1 MEIISDTFSIYTTDI
16 LLSENIKA
24 IGINVINI
32 NGDNRIIFRYKL
44 NEKYYYIQYTP
55 HKKILQYIFFEIINN
70 SLLWNI
76 TYNLNN
82 ENDRYIVT
90 YVININSE
98 YIKDN
103 INKSQALYYV
113 ILDIYLKIPS
123 FISPNL
129 TNKSIIPNLTYN
141 LQPTNFNIVLYNYQL
156 VTLCKMM
163 LIEKNNII
171 HNINYT
177 TNININNTNL
187 IFDPITYNIVDTHLE
202 LNVSTKGGIIAD
214 EMGLGKTIS
223 CIALISEN
231 LLNNI
236 NNLNYLK
243 YSNIINYNKI
253 KSKATLIFC
262 PSHLIK
268 QWKNEITKCNN
279 KLKVI
284 LITSKIDFIKVKFN
298 DIINTD
304 IILISYQFIMNFKYY
319 PNLYNIY
326 INNKIETQLLSST
339 PMTYNIGDRNNK
351 IKTFLTNIIPKL
363 NFNDISNLDIPLFE
377 YFYFNRII
385 VDECHEFFALNLTN
399 YSLGQYMSNWMC
411 NIDSNYYW
419 YVSGTPFLNF
429 NSIINCAKF
438 INLKLEIPNTNIIY
452 DYSYKSIN
460 YSNLCIDLLNK
471 TYIWNNILDK
481 ICIRHLKNDIK
492 NQVELFGYEE
502 ELIWIKFTELER
514 ELYNSK
520 INKVNNKY
528 LQQLCCHPLIVES
541 SKKIFGNIEIDLLLM
556 QDKLISYHK
565 NNYDKYKEKLEKLD
579 SRKTE
584 YYILKKSYENQ
595 MNESKYLYT
604 ILEKIN
610 SDTINLENCAI
621 CMDEIINPTLT
632 SCGHL
637 YCYECLRQCF
647 NLKKIC
653 PICKNDLTGTDIMI
667 VNKQKNNDNNSLI
680 EKYGSKLGKLISIIN
695 YLLIQPDNRI
705 IIFSQW
711 DDMLTLIGKTL
722 IDNKINNSF
731 VKGNVWYRNSAISK
745 FKNNQDNKI
754 IMLSLKNAASG
765 TTLTEATHIIFIEPI
780 NASKEE
786 INIIESQALA
796 RACRIGQKQ
805 KIKLIRILIKD
816 TIEEDI
822 YNKYYT

>member
-1 MEIISDTFSIYTTDI
+1 MEDISDTFNIYTTDI
-16 LLSENIKA
+16 LLPENINV
-24 IGINVINI
+24 IGINGTNI
-32 NGDNRIIFRYKL
+32 NGDNRIIFRYKI
-44 NEKYYYIQYTP
+44 NEIYYYIQYIP
-55 HKKILQYIFFEIINN
+55 PKKILQYIFFEIINSS
-70 SLLWNI
+70 SLWSI
-76 TYNLNN
+76 TYNL
-82 ENDRYIVT
+82 EYDYDRYIVT
-90 YVININSE
+90 YIININSN
-98 YIKDN
+98 YIKEY
-103 INKSQALYYV
+103 INKSQGLYYV
-113 ILDIYLKIPS
+113 ILDKYLKTPG
-123 FISPNL
+123 FINPDL
-129 TNKSIIPNLTYN
+129 TNKSIIPNIIYN
-141 LQPTNFNIVLYNYQL
+141 LQPNNFNVILYNYQL
-156 VTLCKMM
+156 ITLGKML

-171 HNINYT
+171 HNIEYT
-177 TNININNTNL
+177 IPIDINNENL
-187 IFDPITYNIVDTHLE
+187 IFDPITYNVVNKHLE
-202 LNVSTKGGIIAD
+202 LNISTKGGIIAD

-223 CIALISEN
+223 CIALISET

-236 NNLNYLK
+236 DESNYLK
-243 YSNIINYNKI
+243 YSNNINYNKI

-268 QWKNEITKCNN
+268 QWKNEIIKCNN
-279 KLKVI
+279 KLKII
-284 LITSKIDFIKVKFN
+284 LITSKIDFIKLKFN

-319 PNLYNIY
+319 PNIYNVFT
-326 INNKIETQLLSST
+326 NDKIDLHVLSAT
-339 PMTYNIGDRNNK
+339 PMTFNLGDRNNK
-351 IKTFLTNIIPKL
+351 IKSFLISILSKI
-363 NFNDISNLDIPLFE
+363 NFSDICKLDIPLFE
-377 YFYFNRII
+377 YFYFNRVI

-399 YSLGQYMSNWMC
+399 YSLGQYMSNWIC

-460 YSNLCIDLLNK
+460 YSNMFIDLLNK
-471 TYIWNNILDK
+471 KYIWDNILDK
-481 ICIRHLKNDIK
+481 ICIRHLKKDII

-502 ELIWIKFTELER
+502 EIIWIKFTELEK

-520 INKVNNKY
+520 VNKVNKKY

-541 SKKIFGNIEIDLLLM
+541 SKKIFGNIEIDLSLM
-556 QDKLISYHK
+556 QDKLILYHK
-565 NNYDKYKEKLEKLD
+565 NNYEKYKEKLENLD

-584 YYILKKSYENQ
+584 YYILKKTYETQ

-610 SDTINLENCAI
+610 SETINLENCAI
-621 CMDEIINPTLT
+621 CMDEISNPTLT

-647 NLKKIC
+647 SLKKIC
-653 PICKNDLTGTDIMI
+653 PICKNDLNGKDIMI
-667 VNKQKNNDNNSLI
+667 VNKQNNNNNSLI

-695 YLLIQPDNRI
+695 YLLIQPNNRI

-722 IDNKINNSF
+722 IDNNINNSF
-731 VKGNVWYRNSAISK
+731 VKGNVWYRNSAIFK
-745 FKNNQDNKI
+745 FKNDPDNKV

-780 NASKEE
+780 NATKEE

-822 YNKYYT
+822 YNKYYK